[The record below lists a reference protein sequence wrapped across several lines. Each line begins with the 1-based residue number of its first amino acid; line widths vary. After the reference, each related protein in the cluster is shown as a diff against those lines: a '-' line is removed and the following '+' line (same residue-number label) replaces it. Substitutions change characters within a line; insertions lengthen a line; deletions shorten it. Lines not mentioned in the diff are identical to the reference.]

1 MSKLNLKYGLVALAG
16 MGLSANVSATDLTC
30 NDITFTPDAFAAYEF
45 VDKACLDMVDR
56 NGATYAKLTAT
67 KVQPPDVSPGVS
79 TYVKFMHSDGTEG
92 PRHKSNLPRSYI
104 VTLGD
109 EEVRLADLD
118 PGQKVNIYVSSDY
131 WVSNVAVEEAVEEAV
146 DVAAAV
152 AVAEDVAEEEEM
164 AEEAAPAALPTT
176 AGPLPWLALFGSLFL
191 LIGGALRF
199 SRKQ

>member
-16 MGLSANVSATDLTC
+16 LGLSANVSATDLTC
-30 NDITFTPDAFAAYEF
+30 NDITFTPDAYAAYEF
-45 VDKACLDMVDR
+45 IDKACLEMVDR

-79 TYVKFMHSDGTEG
+79 TYVKFKHSDGTEG
-92 PRHKSNLPRSYI
+92 PRHKTNMPRNFV

-109 EEVRLADLD
+109 EEVRIADLE
-118 PGQKVNIYVSSDY
+118 PGQQVNVYISPDY
-131 WVSNVAVEEAVEEAV
+131 WVSNVAVEEAAEVAVAEAV
-146 DVAAAV
+146 AEE
-152 AVAEDVAEEEEM
+152 VAEDVAVEEVVEDEVA
-164 AEEAAPAALPTT
+164 AETLPTT